1 MVYLERRKRKDQ
13 FRQDIQDI
21 AHLDFQKKK
30 VNCEKQIESARK
42 HCKKHAKALL
52 DLKKKR
58 AERAPVEDDDTS
70 FCSSTIA
77 SPVATSTK
85 QSKTLSAKKVAPKK
99 KRKCLQNMRRPLK
112 PTRLPNI

>member
-1 MVYLERRKRKDQ
+1 MVYLERRKRKEQ

-70 FCSSTIA
+70 FPALQLLPHQLPLQPSSQK
-77 SPVATSTK
+77 PC
-85 QSKTLSAKKVAPKK
+85 QPKKLLPKK
-99 KRKCLQNMRRPLK
+99 KENAYK
-112 PTRLPNI
+112 T